1 MHRIIIILVLV
12 VLFLAGLATTDYVS
26 AGSSTGFYEKSDGVY
41 DDWGVC
47 RTTPHGE
54 NGYYQVSE
62 TGFRPI
68 IAFESLGEE
77 IAEAYALGGEIAQK
91 YPDEFQRAEAIFH
104 FVRDRVDYTTDED
117 QFNYKEFAQN
127 ADEVAVAIQKSG
139 TGYGDCEDSAVL
151 LAVMYRGAGYRSAIV
166 VGKSHT
172 ACLVYLPGY
181 DKASVV
187 FKLDGE
193 PGWVWAEA
201 TGRNNPFGWT
211 SKEFIDVNLASYE
224 IADEVLRPAGIP
236 KAPAKA
242 VAKSGGTSSGQPFPF
257 FGVVIL
263 LWLISWFSSLFRR
276 RSAG

>member
-41 DDWGVC
+41 DDWGIC

-127 ADEVAVAIQKSG
+127 ADEVALAIQKSG

-187 FKLDGE
+187 FELDGE

-224 IADEVLRPAGIP
+224 IADELLRPAGIP

-257 FGVVIL
+257 FSVVIL